1 MVSPLQVVELPTSIA
16 PITIGQTN
24 ITASLLPHCPKQF
37 NCSYQN
43 SSSVSFDIGRIP
55 SYIAIAS
62 SSLSCLGSI
71 LIVLAFL
78 LFKDLRTGAQ
88 KIITLLAIADF
99 ISAFGY
105 IIGSGNF
112 LVHFNELDSRK
123 CKVFE
128 IICEVQASV
137 TSWSSLCSFCWT
149 LILAFYFYM
158 VIVYDRRQLAVKC
171 LPLHNIVAWGAP
183 LLVIIPLLAFGKLG
197 YAPYAAS
204 NWCFVKHSQDEG
216 LQSKKDNV
224 LSIVVILVA
233 GKFWEIL
240 TYISVIAVYA
250 HIARY
255 LSQVCGFRV
264 NYAISLVPRLLQ
276 RRRVVLS
283 PHYRAWEQG
292 YYAMT
297 A

>member
-1 MVSPLQVVELPTSIA
+1 MASSFQAIELPTNMDPVSISA
-16 PITIGQTN
+16 SN
-24 ITASLLPHCPKQF
+24 IMASFGPFCPKQF
-37 NCSYQN
+37 KCN
-43 SSSVSFDIGRIP
+43 SSVSFDIGRIP

-78 LFKDLRTGAQ
+78 FFRDLRTGAQ

-105 IIGSGNF
+105 IIGSSNF
-112 LVHFNELDSRK
+112 LVHFNEHDSRK
-123 CKVFE
+123 CKNFE

-171 LPLHNIVAWGAP
+171 LPLHNLIAWGAP
-183 LLVIIPLLAFGKLG
+183 LLVIIPLLALRKLG

-204 NWCFVKHSQDEG
+204 NWCFVKD
-216 LQSKKDNV
+216 LQFHRKPSNNINV
-224 LSIVVILVA
+224 VSIIVILVA

-240 TYISVIAVYA
+240 TYIGVIIIYT
-250 HIARY
+250 HIARHI
-255 LSQVCGFRV
+255 SKVCNFIVRNDYIGKGI
-264 NYAISLVPRLLQ
+264 AIE
-276 RRRVVLS
+276 
-283 PHYRAWEQG
+283 RAHFG
-292 YYAMT
+292 YMHRA
-297 A
+297 